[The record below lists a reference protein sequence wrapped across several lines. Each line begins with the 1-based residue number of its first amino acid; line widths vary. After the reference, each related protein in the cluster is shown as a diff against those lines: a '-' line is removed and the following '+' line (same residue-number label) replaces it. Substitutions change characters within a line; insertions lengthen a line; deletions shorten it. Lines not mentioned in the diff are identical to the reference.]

1 MLVPAVVEVSLPVF
15 VYRYLGSAMQDL
27 LIASANKES
36 PISFYVAQCV
46 DCSVWNG
53 EKCSCRLGT
62 YLQLQLYNLPTHLDE
77 GVMFDHRTCKII
89 CSEKKM

>member
-62 YLQLQLYNLPTHLDE
+62 YLQLQLYNLPIAVCDQPYFFDE
-77 GVMFDHRTCKII
+77 LGSLMIR
-89 CSEKKM
+89 SNS

>member
-36 PISFYVAQCV
+36 PISFYVCPMCGMV
-46 DCSVWNG
+46 KNVL
-53 EKCSCRLGT
+53 LGYT
-62 YLQLQLYNLPTHLDE
+62 SLR
-77 GVMFDHRTCKII
+77 GVMFDRTCRWN
-89 CSEKKM
+89 M